1 MNIFF
6 ANLPNKYSR
15 WFETKKIGKIK
26 TQKSKHKYV
35 SILKLG
41 FNTPRQKKS
50 LVIWTFEIWNYLG
63 FEICTLLFFKI

>member
-26 TQKSKHKYV
+26 LQKSKHKYV

-50 LVIWTFEIWNYLG
+50 LVIWTY
-63 FEICTLLFFKI
+63 EICTLLFY